1 MDYESPQKQLI
12 DSYKYE
18 LIKREKKCSN
28 SRFDILFDH
37 VITPNNEEIKDYL
50 IVKPKICKQD
60 KTVGVCVVP
69 IFKKKFCL
77 MKGWRHQFK
86 EFIYQAPAG
95 FVEKGEEPFET
106 AVRELKEETSLL
118 CEPENLISLGS
129 FIPDSGLIEGRVA
142 LFLALNCK
150 TSSSKIE
157 NEIGSSKLFFI
168 KRKSI
173 KELIVKEKNIGGST
187 LVTLLRSILY
197 LDNQF

>member
-1 MDYESPQKQLI
+1 MDYESPQKQLK

-50 IVKPKICKQD
+50 IVKPKIYKKD
-60 KTVGVCVVP
+60 KTVGVCIVP
-69 IFKKKFCL
+69 IIKEEFCL

-95 FVEKGEEPFET
+95 FIEKGEEPVET
-106 AVRELKEETSLL
+106 AIRELKEETSLL

-150 TSSSKIE
+150 KSSSKIE

-168 KRKSI
+168 KTKSI
-173 KELIVKEKNIGGST
+173 KDLIVKEKNIGGST
-187 LVTLLRSILY
+187 LVTLIRSILY
-197 LDNQF
+197 LENQN